1 MAVADVSP
9 AHHNG
14 IGSALKGPQNMVR
27 RYGGGAHYTNGP
39 NVGRILQTT
48 HARQIGSTIG
58 APITQKSDYLR
69 LKTILFHL
77 YLLFNGLKA
86 QRTLDLG
93 VKLIVVKSHQGR
105 CLGGTGCRAGAAA
118 LTKSRIHFSQTFQH
132 RSQWH

>member
-14 IGSALKGPQNMVR
+14 IGSALKGPQNIVR

-39 NVGRILQTT
+39 NVGWILQTT
-48 HARQIGSTIG
+48 HTRQIGGTIG

-69 LKTILFHL
+69 LKTIFFHL

-86 QRTLDLG
+86 QRTIDLG
-93 VKLIVVKSHQGR
+93 VNLIVTKSHKSRSLGGACRRTGSTALTQGR
-105 CLGGTGCRAGAAA
+105 IYFG
-118 LTKSRIHFSQTFQH
+118 H
-132 RSQWH
+132 

>member
-14 IGSALKGPQNMVR
+14 IGSALKGPQNIVR

-48 HARQIGSTIG
+48 HTRQIGGTIG

-86 QRTLDLG
+86 QRTIDLG
-93 VKLIVVKSHQGR
+93 VKLVVVKSHQFR
-105 CLGGTGCRAGAAA
+105 RLGGACRRTGSTA
-118 LTKSRIHFSQTFQH
+118 LTQCRIYFGH
-132 RSQWH
+132 